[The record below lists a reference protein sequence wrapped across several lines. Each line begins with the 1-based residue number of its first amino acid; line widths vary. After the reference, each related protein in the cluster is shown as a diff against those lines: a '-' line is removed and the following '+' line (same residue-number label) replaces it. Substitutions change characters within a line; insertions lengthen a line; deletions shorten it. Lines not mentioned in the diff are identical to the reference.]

1 MRSFARFAFIPACFA
16 LSLSLSSC
24 GTSKTTNA
32 GSDPLTD
39 LRNENRAPRHRVAMV
54 DAARAKAQGDP
65 QLLAATIQTYKDIA
79 WSPRENPELRLAVV
93 TAMFNDPDPKVI
105 EDARAMAKLMLPR
118 ERERAMVVYISKTA
132 GDRGWTDFI
141 PSLIRSYSRPMK
153 NVEDADR
160 AEAVAIKSLA
170 GGRSLEDEIFSV
182 FMNPPTM
189 PESYGMDWSKRFRA
203 DAWDLLGRLDK
214 DGTRR
219 MQLLSGES
227 NKIPAGDAVIADM
240 RRAIK
245 ELRTLPVTGEE
256 INWLASL
263 VDESSKQNAAW
274 WRETSS
280 AVKAVESHAP
290 FRMRHLE
297 AIRWSAQNRASW
309 LTLNREQL
317 LAELR
322 VRLDARDMHVRSAG
336 FTNRTN
342 ENLEAWADELK
353 WPDVLTILVADD
365 MLQQPDIRASIFEH
379 AKLDRLDTTTEYGG
393 IITAYPTIDKGR
405 ARITLY
411 PPRPGQRD
419 GDEKFVA
426 SDSMLA
432 ASDCAMAHYH
442 MHVQKVR
449 NAAYAGPSDGDLTY
463 AARFGRTCIVFT
475 SVNENEMNAD
485 LYQPDGV
492 IIDLGSFKKP

>member
-1 MRSFARFAFIPACFA
+1 
-16 LSLSLSSC
+16 
-24 GTSKTTNA
+24 
-32 GSDPLTD
+32 
-39 LRNENRAPRHRVAMV
+39 MV
-54 DAARAKAQGDP
+54 DAARAQAKGDP

-79 WSPRENPELRLAVV
+79 WSPRENPELRLAVI
-93 TAMFNDPDPKVI
+93 TAMFNDPDPKVV

-118 ERERAMVVYISKTA
+118 ERERTMVVYISKTA

-160 AEAVAIKSLA
+160 AEAVAIKTLA
-170 GGRSLEDEIFSV
+170 GGRAVEDEIFAV
-182 FMNPPTM
+182 FMNPPAM
-189 PESYGMDWSKRFRA
+189 PESYGMDWSKKFRA
-203 DAWDLLGRLDK
+203 DAWDLLGRLDT
-214 DGTRR
+214 DGARR
-219 MQLLSGES
+219 MLLLSGGS
-227 NKIPAGDAVIADM
+227 TQMPPGDPVIGNM
-240 RRAIK
+240 RRAIA
-245 ELRTLPVTGEE
+245 ELRTIPVTGEE
-256 INWLASL
+256 INWLTSL
-263 VDESSKQNAAW
+263 VDESSKENATW
-274 WRETSS
+274 WKETSI

-297 AIRWSAQNRASW
+297 AIRWAAQNRMTW
-309 LTLNREQL
+309 FTLNREQL
-317 LAELR
+317 LAELSG
-322 VRLDARDMHVRSAG
+322 RLNRREMHARSTG
-336 FTNRTN
+336 FTTRSN
-342 ENLEAWADELK
+342 ENVEAWVEKLK
-353 WPDVLTILVADD
+353 WPDLLTILVIDE
-365 MLQQPDIRASIFEH
+365 MLQQPDIRAAVFEH
-379 AKLDRLDTTTEYGG
+379 AKLDRNDMTTEYGG
-393 IITAYPTIDKGR
+393 IITAFPTIDNGR
-405 ARITLY
+405 GRITLY

>member
-1 MRSFARFAFIPACFA
+1 
-16 LSLSLSSC
+16 
-24 GTSKTTNA
+24 
-32 GSDPLTD
+32 
-39 LRNENRAPRHRVAMV
+39 MV
-54 DAARAKAQGDP
+54 DAARTQAQGDP

-93 TAMFNDPDPKVI
+93 TAMFNDRDPKVV

-118 ERERAMVVYISKTA
+118 ERERSMVVYIAKTA

-160 AEAVAIKSLA
+160 AEAVAIKALS
-170 GGRSLEDEIFSV
+170 GGRSVEDEIFAV
-182 FMNPPTM
+182 FMNPPAM

-203 DAWDLLGRLDK
+203 DAWDLLGRLDT

-219 MQLLSGES
+219 MQLLSGAAT
-227 NKIPAGDAVIADM
+227 NAPAGGDAVVANM
-240 RRAIK
+240 RRAIA
-245 ELRTLPVTGEE
+245 ELRTIPVTGEE

-263 VDESSKQNAAW
+263 VDDSSKLNAAW
-274 WRETSS
+274 WKETSS

-297 AIRWSAQNRASW
+297 AIRWASANRAAW
-309 LTLNREQL
+309 LASSREQL
-317 LAELR
+317 LAELSG
-322 VRLDARDMHVRSAG
+322 RLDSRDLFARSTGITTRS
-336 FTNRTN
+336 N
-342 ENLEAWADELK
+342 ENLAASSDKLK
-353 WPDVLTILVADD
+353 WADVLTILVTDEL
-365 MLQQPDIRASIFEH
+365 LQQKDIRAAIFEH
-379 AKLDRLDTTTEYGG
+379 AKLDRNDTTTEYGG
-393 IITAYPTIDKGR
+393 IISAFPAIDGGR
-405 ARITLY
+405 GRITLY

-432 ASDCAMAHYH
+432 ASDCALAQYH
-442 MHVQKVR
+442 MHVQKAR
-449 NAAYAGPSDGDLTY
+449 NSAYAGPSDGDLSY
-463 AARFGRTCIVFT
+463 AARFGRTCVVFT
-475 SVNENEMNAD
+475 SVSENEMNAG

-492 IIDLGSFKKP
+492 VIDLGSFKAP